1 MPRRKL
7 SLWDM
12 LKYEAKQFCL
22 NTALHGYRFIVLPK
36 RILLERVFWVIV
48 VLISLSSALA
58 LLFIAWFSFQ
68 DNPTILVTDSTH
80 YPIWNYPF
88 PAVTI
93 CSFNKLSKKRTLALA
108 KELDNPYGISAEDL
122 ALDLRLLFQLI
133 FNNNENIPLRN
144 YTRLQD
150 ILDMNDLSIEKVMDK
165 IAPKCSDLLQRCKW
179 KGEEKRCES
188 IFETIKTTEGYCCTF
203 NYYALKNHTFGGALA
218 NKIPSFPRRV
228 SACGYLTALEVLVD
242 SNPSDYFGTQIAA
255 IGHRVLIHN
264 SYYFPDWSAQ
274 NMLTEKGIM
283 NLIGITPSVT
293 YSTPSIRSLDVS
305 KRNCLFHNESQLHN
319 FYHYNYH
326 NCLTECRMNISKH
339 FCGCIPFYYY
349 HETGTYPKTRI
360 CNLRD
365 IHCLTEH
372 RPLIMNSVPGFDFST
387 ISPNHEWG
395 TEQHVCKMCLPDC
408 DYVDYSAE
416 SSSGIF
422 TRKYSSNQLNLF
434 GGVVIQH
441 QSVVRVYFN
450 DLVATKNRRDVVF
463 SWHTLLGK

>member
-1 MPRRKL
+1 MF
-7 SLWDM
+7 
-12 LKYEAKQFCL
+12 AQ
-22 NTALHGYRFIVLPK
+22 
-36 RILLERVFWVIV
+36 
-48 VLISLSSALA
+48 
-58 LLFIAWFSFQ
+58 
-68 DNPTILVTDSTH
+68 
-80 YPIWNYPF
+80 
-88 PAVTI
+88 
-93 CSFNKLSKKRTLALA
+93 
-108 KELDNPYGISAEDL
+108 
-122 ALDLRLLFQLI
+122 
-133 FNNNENIPLRN
+133 IPLPGR
-144 YTRLQD
+144 TEATIQTL
-150 ILDMNDLSIEKVMDK
+150 EGKF
-165 IAPKCSDLLQRCKW
+165 APSV
-179 KGEEKRCES
+179 CELVDNFS
-188 IFETIKTTEGYCCTF
+188 
-203 NYYALKNHTFGGALA
+203 ALA

-264 SYYFPDWSAQ
+264 SYYFSDWSAQ

-293 YSTPSIRSLDVS
+293 YSTPTLLWVYPV
-305 KRNCLFHNESQLHN
+305 LL
-319 FYHYNYH
+319 
-326 NCLTECRMNISKH
+326 L
-339 FCGCIPFYYY
+339 PPY

-463 SWHTLLGK
+463 SWHTLLAFYGGLLGLFIGFSFVSAVELVYFFTIRLLLDIKHKNEAAQTKKATHLVNVKPHQEEILNPRHLMTYHRDKFNLRRRSNSNS